1 MVLRN
6 VAKTFSL
13 EQQRQE
19 INLIAADLFNLSQ
32 ITETDP
38 IFGASDAAT
47 ITAQL
52 ISQWNSAYQFSVNFQ
67 EIDPVFT
74 AHPAFG
80 VTHLE
85 LLTGILHMIGA
96 IMLLLVT
103 LLVMQLRFL
112 ITHHKI
118 LLMETYGGRVI
129 QVY

>member
-32 ITETDP
+32 VTETDP

-80 VTHLE
+80 ASSHA
-85 LLTGILHMIGA
+85 G
-96 IMLLLVT
+96 
-103 LLVMQLRFL
+103 
-112 ITHHKI
+112 
-118 LLMETYGGRVI
+118 
-129 QVY
+129 